1 MLQQDQHR
9 EFSKFLI
16 DSLPS
21 WPALRDAAQLC
32 AVLVVLGLGVAFG
45 PNLTKQLAATNAQ
58 RDCGVQ
64 EQPGGC
70 QDAGSAPASPAS
82 FSAARRATGE
92 ELLAKWGSTPALT
105 SLSAQRNV
113 ARFISDRYR
122 IGRDEVS
129 QMVGFA
135 FRTGRET
142 GVDPL
147 LLIAVISVESS
158 FDPQARSAQGAQGLM
173 QVHTKV
179 HIDKFEPFGG
189 AEAAFE
195 PLPNIR
201 VGAEILKEYLRR
213 EGTVEGALKSYVG
226 AANLSSDGG
235 YGAKVLKE
243 RERLAAA
250 ARRATA

>member
-1 MLQQDQHR
+1 
-9 EFSKFLI
+9 
-16 DSLPS
+16 
-21 WPALRDAAQLC
+21 LRDAAQLC
-32 AVLVVLGLGVAFG
+32 AVVVVLGMGVAFG
-45 PNLTKQLAATNAQ
+45 PKMTTQLAATSAQ
-58 RDCGVQ
+58 PECAAQV
-64 EQPGGC
+64 QPGAC
-70 QDAGSAPASPAS
+70 QDASTAPANPAL
-82 FSAARRATGE
+82 AGVAHRATGE
-92 ELLAKWGSTPALT
+92 RVAHRATGEQLLAKWGSTPALT
-105 SLSAQRNV
+105 SLSAQRNL
-113 ARFISDRYR
+113 ARFISSRYR

-129 QMVGFA
+129 QLVGFA
-135 FRTGRET
+135 VKTGHET

-158 FDPQARSAQGAQGLM
+158 FDPQARSAQGAHGLM

-201 VGAEILKEYLRR
+201 VGAGILKEYLRR

-226 AANLSSDGG
+226 AAKLSSDGG

-243 RERLAAA
+243 RERLATA

>member
-1 MLQQDQHR
+1 MLEQNQHR
-9 EFSKFLI
+9 EFSKVLI
-16 DSLPS
+16 DVIPS

-45 PNLTKQLAATNAQ
+45 PSLTTQLAAAGAQ
-58 RDCGVQ
+58 RECAAQV
-64 EQPGGC
+64 QPGPC
-70 QDAGSAPASPAS
+70 HDAGPASAVAAHRAS
-82 FSAARRATGE
+82 GE
-92 ELLAKWGSTPALT
+92 QLLAKWGSAPALT

-113 ARFISDRYR
+113 ANFISDRYR
-122 IGRDEVS
+122 IGREEVS
-129 QMVGFA
+129 QLVGFA
-135 FRTGRET
+135 VKTGRET
-142 GVDPL
+142 GIDPL

-179 HIDKFEPFGG
+179 HMDKFEPFGG
-189 AEAAFE
+189 PEAAFE

-201 VGAEILKEYLRR
+201 VGARILKEYLRR

-243 RERLAAA
+243 LERLAAV

>member
-16 DSLPS
+16 DTIPS
-21 WPALRDAAQLC
+21 WPALRDAAQLFS
-32 AVLVVLGLGVAFG
+32 VVIVLGLGVAFG
-45 PNLTKQLAATNAQ
+45 PNLTTQLAATNVQLACAAQ
-58 RDCGVQ
+58 A
-64 EQPGGC
+64 QPGAC
-70 QDAGSAPASPAS
+70 QDAGAALANQAPAGVAH
-82 FSAARRATGE
+82 RATGE
-92 ELLAKWGSTPALT
+92 QLLAKWGSTPALT
-105 SLSAQRNV
+105 SLSAQRNL
-113 ARFISDRYR
+113 ARFISNRYR
-122 IGRDEVS
+122 ISRDEVS
-129 QMVGFA
+129 QLVGFA
-135 FRTGRET
+135 FKTGDET

-201 VGAEILKEYLRR
+201 VGAKILKEYLRR